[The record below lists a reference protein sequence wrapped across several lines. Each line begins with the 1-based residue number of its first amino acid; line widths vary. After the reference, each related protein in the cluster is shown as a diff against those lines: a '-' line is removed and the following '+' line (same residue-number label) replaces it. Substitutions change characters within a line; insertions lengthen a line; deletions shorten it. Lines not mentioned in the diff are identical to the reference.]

1 MQIQLGKNVYETI
14 YDEAV
19 SKNKWRSEARQQ
31 NILEGF
37 QRLFYAES
45 FISA

>member
-1 MQIQLGKNVYETI
+1 MQIQLSKNVYETV

-31 NILEGF
+31 NILEGI
-37 QRLFYAES
+37 LCWIYCGKYV
-45 FISA
+45 